1 MDIVLCFR
9 PTQTMTSQTHTR
21 VLTASAGPQVP
32 ACRRQLQR
40 CGAIFSLAC
49 GLLSGCA
56 TGGDA
61 TLSAALIAGALPAAD
76 SLTANNPPT
85 TVYAAIAQK
94 ALTCWMGPKGPLKT
108 THIFHADAASPTSG
122 GRAEIA
128 LHERDT
134 TQPHPW
140 GGRTFRIE
148 LTPEGGGTDTR
159 VAMVNI
165 KMPKDLADAM
175 RADVGAWAKGGE
187 SCQAQVVR
195 PPPPESAPPVVGAKG
210 KAKKGKSG

>member
-1 MDIVLCFR
+1 MTPDTCSKTST
-9 PTQTMTSQTHTR
+9 PQT
-21 VLTASAGPQVP
+21 GPE
-32 ACRRQLQR
+32 
-40 CGAIFSLAC
+40 ILAC
-49 GLLSGCA
+49 PGQLARWFSILGLTVTLLSGCA
-56 TGGDA
+56 SGGDA

-76 SLTANNPPT
+76 SLSANNPPT

-122 GRAEIA
+122 GKAEIA
-128 LHERDT
+128 LHERDM

-140 GGRTFRIE
+140 GGRTFRVE

-159 VAMVNI
+159 VAMTNI

-175 RADVGAWAKGGE
+175 RADVGAWASGSE
-187 SCQAQVVR
+187 SCKAQIVR
-195 PPPPESAPPVVGAKG
+195 PPPPDPAPAVGAKG
-210 KAKKGKSG
+210 KGAKPRG